1 MSNSDDQSYMDSEE
15 EIQEQDNNPELIKTN
30 EIVEDSDS
38 DTEDDVPISQR
49 RKLNSVSSLS
59 DATLTN
65 DKSSLQL
72 SGSSSS
78 SDSDQPLSQRM
89 SANNSSQK
97 ILEPKKRKIKTE
109 SNTTVTN
116 ESSDSEDDVAL
127 SKRRKTTP
135 LKKVKKEVKTE
146 VKKEIKKEIKT
157 EDDKKP
163 ATKRARVKKEEDE
176 KSSKKKKASTK
187 VKEEKVSKRKK
198 KEEEEVEVFR
208 WWDDNEKEDD
218 SVKWTTLEHQGPYFP
233 PEYVSHGIKMKYKG
247 EPIDL
252 VPECE
257 EVASFF
263 AQVVG
268 TDWGENPTF
277 RKNFFKDFMKV
288 IKKYQPGCPI
298 KKFEDCDFTPI
309 TEYFAE
315 QKEKRKAMTK
325 EDKEV
330 IKKEKQAIED
340 KYGWALLDGR
350 KEKVG
355 NFRIEPP
362 GLFRG
367 RGEHPKTGTLKHRV
381 YPESVTINIGENATI
396 PPPPEGHKWGKI
408 IHDNTVTWLA
418 MWKEN
423 VNDSFKYVWL
433 AAGSSLKG
441 QSDFKKFEKARE
453 LKKHIGHIRS
463 EYTLELK
470 DKLMATRQRATAL
483 YFIDKLALR
492 AGNEKGDDVADTV
505 GCCSLRYEH
514 VTLEPPNR
522 VIFDFLGKD
531 SIRYYNEVEVS
542 KQVYKNIEIFKRP
555 PKKEG
560 DMLFDRLNTT
570 ILNKYLQKSMKGL
583 TAKVFRTYNA
593 SYTFQ
598 EELKKTVKNS
608 TINEKLLAYNRANRQ
623 VAILCN
629 HQRAVSKNHSDQ
641 LKRIQDKILTSKYQ
655 RYLVSKEML
664 ELDPA
669 LKKKKPELGRLSRG
683 ITKDFIKNYEEK
695 ELEKK
700 KAKLERDNEKRKA
713 EGKETLTL
721 EEMEKSKRQPT
732 MERLQKQYDNL
743 TKRIKA
749 QQLLLIDK
757 DENKTTALGTSK
769 INYIDPRIS
778 AAWCYKYNV
787 PIEKIFNKSLRNKF
801 KWAVEVDE
809 NFVF

>member
-1 MSNSDDQSYMDSEE
+1 MSNSDQSYIDSEE
-15 EIQEQDNNPELIKTN
+15 DIQEQENNPELIKTN

-38 DTEDDVPISQR
+38 DSEDDVPISQR
-49 RKLNSVSSLS
+49 RTKLNSTTSSIS
-59 DATLTN
+59 DVTLTN
-65 DKSSLQL
+65 DKVNLH
-72 SGSSSS
+72 SSSS
-78 SDSDQPLSQRM
+78 SDSDSDQPLSQRM
-89 SANNSSQK
+89 SANNSSQI
-97 ILEPKKRKIKTE
+97 ILDPKKRKIKTE

-116 ESSDSEDDVAL
+116 ESSSDSEDDVAL

-135 LKKVKKEVKTE
+135 LKTEETKKT
-146 VKKEIKKEIKT
+146 
-157 EDDKKP
+157 
-163 ATKRARVKKEEDE
+163 TKRTRVKKEEDE
-176 KSSKKKKASTK
+176 KPSKRKKTATK
-187 VKEEKVSKRKK
+187 VKEEKIPKKKK

-208 WWDDNEKEDD
+208 WWDNEKEDD
-218 SVKWTTLEHQGPYFP
+218 SIKWTTLEHQGPYFP

-257 EVASFF
+257 EVANFF
-263 AQVVG
+263 AQVIG

-277 RKNFFKDFMKV
+277 RKNFFKDFLKV
-288 IKKYQPGCPI
+288 IKKKQPDCPI
-298 KKFEDCDFTPI
+298 KKFEDCDFTPL

-325 EDKEV
+325 EEKEV
-330 IKKEKQAIED
+330 LKKEKQQIED

-381 YPESVTINIGENATI
+381 YPESVTINIGENAKI
-396 PPPPEGHKWGKI
+396 PDPPEGHKWGKI

-453 LKKHIGHIRS
+453 LKKHIGKIRA

-583 TAKVFRTYNA
+583 TAKVF
-593 SYTFQ
+593 
-598 EELKKTVKNS
+598 LKNS

-655 RYLVSKEML
+655 RYLVSKEIL
-664 ELDPA
+664 ELDPT

-683 ITKDFIKNYEEK
+683 ITKEFIKNYEEK

-713 EGKETLTL
+713 EGKELLTL
-721 EEMEKSKRQPT
+721 KDVEKSKRQPT
-732 MERLQKQYDNL
+732 MERLEKQYDTL

>member
-288 IKKYQPGCPI
+288 IKKYQPVSI
-298 KKFEDCDFTPI
+298 
-309 TEYFAE
+309 
-315 QKEKRKAMTK
+315 
-325 EDKEV
+325 
-330 IKKEKQAIED
+330 
-340 KYGWALLDGR
+340 
-350 KEKVG
+350 
-355 NFRIEPP
+355 
-362 GLFRG
+362 LF
-367 RGEHPKTGTLKHRV
+367 
-381 YPESVTINIGENATI
+381 
-396 PPPPEGHKWGKI
+396 
-408 IHDNTVTWLA
+408 
-418 MWKEN
+418 
-423 VNDSFKYVWL
+423 
-433 AAGSSLKG
+433 
-441 QSDFKKFEKARE
+441 
-453 LKKHIGHIRS
+453 
-463 EYTLELK
+463 
-470 DKLMATRQRATAL
+470 
-483 YFIDKLALR
+483 
-492 AGNEKGDDVADTV
+492 
-505 GCCSLRYEH
+505 
-514 VTLEPPNR
+514 
-522 VIFDFLGKD
+522 
-531 SIRYYNEVEVS
+531 
-542 KQVYKNIEIFKRP
+542 
-555 PKKEG
+555 
-560 DMLFDRLNTT
+560 
-570 ILNKYLQKSMKGL
+570 
-583 TAKVFRTYNA
+583 
-593 SYTFQ
+593 
-598 EELKKTVKNS
+598 
-608 TINEKLLAYNRANRQ
+608 
-623 VAILCN
+623 
-629 HQRAVSKNHSDQ
+629 
-641 LKRIQDKILTSKYQ
+641 
-655 RYLVSKEML
+655 
-664 ELDPA
+664 
-669 LKKKKPELGRLSRG
+669 
-683 ITKDFIKNYEEK
+683 
-695 ELEKK
+695 
-700 KAKLERDNEKRKA
+700 
-713 EGKETLTL
+713 
-721 EEMEKSKRQPT
+721 
-732 MERLQKQYDNL
+732 
-743 TKRIKA
+743 
-749 QQLLLIDK
+749 
-757 DENKTTALGTSK
+757 
-769 INYIDPRIS
+769 
-778 AAWCYKYNV
+778 
-787 PIEKIFNKSLRNKF
+787 
-801 KWAVEVDE
+801 
-809 NFVF
+809 